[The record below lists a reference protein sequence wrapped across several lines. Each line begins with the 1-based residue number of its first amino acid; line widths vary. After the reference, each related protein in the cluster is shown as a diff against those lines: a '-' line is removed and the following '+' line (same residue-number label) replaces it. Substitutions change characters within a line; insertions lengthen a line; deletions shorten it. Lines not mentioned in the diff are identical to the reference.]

1 MVKFP
6 GLGTQ
11 TSCSLFAALADA
23 PQSTRKLHF
32 QGWVFAKRR
41 GAGVLK
47 LLDLELQLR
56 IRKHVLGLNEL
67 QLLRVCLISVVQQ
80 VVH

>member
-23 PQSTRKLHF
+23 PQSTRKLYS
-32 QGWVFAKRR
+32 QVWVFVQRR
-41 GAGVLK
+41 GAGALK

-67 QLLRVCLISVVQQ
+67 QLLRVCLISVV
-80 VVH
+80 

>member
-23 PQSTRKLHF
+23 PLSTRKLHF
-32 QGWVFAKRR
+32 QVWVFAK
-41 GAGVLK
+41 GV
-47 LLDLELQLR
+47 
-56 IRKHVLGLNEL
+56 G
-67 QLLRVCLISVVQQ
+67 RVR
-80 VVH
+80 